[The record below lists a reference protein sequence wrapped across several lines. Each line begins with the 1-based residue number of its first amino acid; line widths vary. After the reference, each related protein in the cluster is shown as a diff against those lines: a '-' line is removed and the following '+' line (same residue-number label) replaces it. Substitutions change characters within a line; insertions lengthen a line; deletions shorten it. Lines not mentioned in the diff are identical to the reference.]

1 MNIEFAIL
9 DWIQEHLS
17 CPLMDWLMVFFS
29 RLGDSGLIWIIIT
42 IILLIPRKKMCIR
55 DSFQR
60 DLPEQ
65 DVPAR

>member
-42 IILLIPRKKMCIR
+42 IILLIPRKTRRYGLTCALSR
-55 DSFQR
+55 C
-60 DLPEQ
+60 
-65 DVPAR
+65 V